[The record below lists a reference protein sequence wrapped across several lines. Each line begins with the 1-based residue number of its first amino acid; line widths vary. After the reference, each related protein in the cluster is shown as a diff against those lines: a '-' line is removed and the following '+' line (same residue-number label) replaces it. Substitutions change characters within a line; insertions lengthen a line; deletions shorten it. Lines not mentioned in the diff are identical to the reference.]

1 MFTSHAPSI
10 RLENLTI
17 GYKGNPVVKDLNI
30 EFPGGKLSMVIGGSG
45 SGKSTLLRHIL
56 NLQPPIAGNIYIG
69 DHEVEKL
76 SRKQGHCMRQRTG
89 VLFQDGAM
97 LGSLKLKDN
106 IALPLREHTKLSEEQ
121 IMRIVQD
128 RLSIMGL
135 GHALELYPNELS
147 GGMRKRAGLARA
159 LVMDPQMLFCD
170 EPTSGLDPVMSA
182 ELDQLLLEM
191 MCHFD
196 MTMVVVTHD
205 LASMRALADFVVILG
220 DGRSLFQ
227 GTIEELEQTDDPY
240 LRRFLDRA
248 AEERDAPRLTMPPI
262 DSAMM
267 KRDCD
272 TVLGVKKNVRKDKQ
286 CSS

>member
-1 MFTSHAPSI
+1 M
-10 RLENLTI
+10 
-17 GYKGNPVVKDLNI
+17 VV
-30 EFPGGKLSMVIGGSG
+30 GGSG
-45 SGKSTLLRHIL
+45 SGKSTLIRHIL
-56 NLQPPIAGNIYIG
+56 QLQPPIAGTIYVG
-69 DHEVEKL
+69 EHEVDKL
-76 SRKQGHCMRQRTG
+76 SAKQTHCMRQRTG

-106 IALPLREHTKLSEEQ
+106 IALPLREHTRLSEEQ

-128 RLSIMGL
+128 RLSLMGL

-191 MCHFD
+191 MCQFD
-196 MTMVVVTHD
+196 MTMIVVTHD
-205 LASMRALADFVVILG
+205 LASMRGLADFVVILG
-220 DGRSLFQ
+220 EGRSLFQ
-227 GTIEELEQTDDPY
+227 GTIEELEKTEDPY

-248 AEERDAPRLTMPPI
+248 AEERDAPRITMDPI
-262 DSAMM
+262 GQEMM
-267 KRDCD
+267 KLNCD
-272 TVLGVKKNVRKDKQ
+272 SVLGKKENVRKDKR